1 MQQQD
6 ASSDRVQRLRWMRE
20 ARFGL
25 FVHWGLYSVAA
36 RHEWVKQ
43 RERLDDAAYQ
53 RYFEHFDPDRYDP
66 RRWAQLAR
74 QAGMRYAVL
83 TTKHHEGFCLWDS
96 ALTDFKATN
105 TPAGRDL
112 VRPWVEAFRAEGLR
126 VGFYHSL
133 LDWHHPAFPIDG
145 LHPQRDDEEA
155 KTAAKDRDVAH
166 YADYLHGQVRELLT
180 GYGQVD
186 YLFFDFSYPGRT
198 WGGKGRD
205 DWRSQELLDLV
216 YSLQPDVVVNDR
228 LDLDGD
234 VVTPEQY
241 QPTGPMAD
249 GGRLWEACQTLNGSW
264 GYDRDNLDWKTSGQ
278 LIRMLVDGVA
288 KDGNL
293 LLNVGPTARGEFEPR
308 AVEILEAL
316 GAWTGPNARS
326 IYGAGPA
333 SYTPPADCPLHPARR
348 PAVSPPVR
356 LAFPARPPAR
366 PGRESDLR
374 AVPPRRVG
382 DRHRGHRPGPA
393 GAEHHHGGPRDRCTH
408 PQPAGPPARCRRSRH
423 RAVPDT
429 RTVNKHVRQH
439 AARRRP
445 CVPRLPLDR
454 DGGPIRRDLTNSA
467 IPETTRAAAKR
478 GPDEGRQRQ

>member
-1 MQQQD
+1 MK
-6 ASSDRVQRLRWMRE
+6 E

-53 RYFEHFDPDRYDP
+53 RYFDHFDPDRYDP
-66 RRWAQLAR
+66 RRWAALAR

-126 VGFYHSL
+126 IGFYHSL
-133 LDWHHPAFPIDG
+133 LDWHHPSFPIDG
-145 LHPQRDDEEA
+145 LHPQRDDEQA
-155 KTAAKDRDVAH
+155 RTAAKDRDVAR
-166 YADYLHGQVRELLT
+166 YTDYLHGQVRELLT

-205 DWRSQELLDLV
+205 DWRSPELLDLV
-216 YSLQPDVVVNDR
+216 YSLQPEVVVNDR

-241 QPTGPMAD
+241 QPAGSLAD

-308 AVEILEAL
+308 AAETLAAI

-333 SYTPPADCPLHPARR
+333 RFTPPADCRYTRRGDRLYLHLFAWPFRHVHLPGLAGKVTFAQFLHDGSEIATEVIDPAQQ
-348 PAVSPPVR
+348 AQNTTMAALGTDVLTLNLPVR
-356 LAFPARPPAR
+356 QPDVDVPVVELFLA
-366 PGRESDLR
+366 PG
-374 AVPPRRVG
+374 
-382 DRHRGHRPGPA
+382 
-393 GAEHHHGGPRDRCTH
+393 
-408 PQPAGPPARCRRSRH
+408 Q
-423 RAVPDT
+423 
-429 RTVNKHVRQH
+429 
-439 AARRRP
+439 
-445 CVPRLPLDR
+445 
-454 DGGPIRRDLTNSA
+454 
-467 IPETTRAAAKR
+467 
-478 GPDEGRQRQ
+478 